1 MRISDLSS
9 DVCSSDLRTLD
20 QRRLRG
26 QKFRRVVR
34 VQPITRRLIE
44 LAPGRALAID
54 DDIHAE
60 RIDPRLR
67 ERNVEAIRLEVVKAA
82 GDAGIGQDRKSTRL
96 NSSH

>member
-1 MRISDLSS
+1 MDSAVAQSIDDGLFVRLGETDAESIWRRDH
-9 DVCSSDLRTLD
+9 RTLD

-67 ERNVEAIRLEVVKAA
+67 ERNVEAIRLEE
-82 GDAGIGQDRKSTRL
+82 IGSAQV
-96 NSSH
+96 